1 MNPELHVLQ
10 GVFLELLDV
19 HLQHQFILWGNSFCS
34 RVEQPIDFLKEIFAQ
49 LQDFSSLRLVVFRSS
64 PVNPLAVRQLQQ
76 LAHESLQPGVDRQSR
91 AVVGKMFG
99 LYPPEFLRQLAF
111 REIPPSN
118 LVLLI
123 T

>member
-19 HLQHQFILWGNSFCS
+19 HLQHPSVLRGNTFCT
-34 RVEQPIDFLKEIFAQ
+34 RVEQPINLLKEIFAQ
-49 LQDFSSLRLVVFRSS
+49 LQDFGSLRLVVFRDA
-64 PVNPLAVRQLQQ
+64 PVDPLAVRQLQQ

-91 AVVGKMFG
+91 AVVGKVFG

-118 LVLLI
+118 LVLLN